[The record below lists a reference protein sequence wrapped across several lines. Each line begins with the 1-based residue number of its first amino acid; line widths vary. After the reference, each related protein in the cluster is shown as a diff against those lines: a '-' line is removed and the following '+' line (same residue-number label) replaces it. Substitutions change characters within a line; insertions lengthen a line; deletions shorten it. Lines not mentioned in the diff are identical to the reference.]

1 MADAKVMAT
10 SVILDNNDYK
20 FTSSGQ
26 VGIFDGY
33 LKVYGEFEES
43 KDTYYVSLGKRLTV
57 ARGTYYRLRSEHFVY
72 KGKNFEETTCFT
84 DGIMID

>member
-43 KDTYYVSLGKRLTV
+43 KDTYLPDFASFNSNIIVSKERFISVIKEVIQLCIK
-57 ARGTYYRLRSEHFVY
+57 S
-72 KGKNFEETTCFT
+72 K
-84 DGIMID
+84 

>member
-43 KDTYYVSLGKRLTV
+43 KDTYLPDFASFNSNIIVKKLKQLAT
-57 ARGTYYRLRSEHFVY
+57 LLNHQQDLEKIHLL
-72 KGKNFEETTCFT
+72 KN
-84 DGIMID
+84 